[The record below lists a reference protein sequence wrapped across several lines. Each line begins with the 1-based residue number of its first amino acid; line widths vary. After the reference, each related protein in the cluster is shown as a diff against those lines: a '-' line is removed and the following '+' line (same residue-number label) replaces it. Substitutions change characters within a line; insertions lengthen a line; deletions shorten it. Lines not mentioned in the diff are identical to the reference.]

1 MHVRVCVCVACLP
14 SPLSLTSFPEPVYLS
29 PLDLQENREVRV
41 KLTCTVRPQEEYM
54 AIALEFK
61 VRSSSKHIQAPKA
74 VLGLKTI
81 LVTR

>member
-1 MHVRVCVCVACLP
+1 MPALTPVSNLFSRASLP
-14 SPLSLTSFPEPVYLS
+14 ISTGFA
-29 PLDLQENREVRV
+29 NREVRV

-61 VRSSSKHIQAPKA
+61 VRSSSKHIQAPKV